1 MPYTSPSSCRIVNRT
16 FQIKTVN
23 SPRFR
28 LDEQRCGDETF
39 VSDDDYIQRNMIM
52 NERHSSNPNL
62 VRRIDQNALFLGIIV
77 LTSWSFGALAAEN
90 PADQRNLGILNTL
103 SNIDPR
109 YFISGGLCAAASHGV
124 TTPVDVVKTRMQA
137 EPDVYKNGGLFKA
150 TQNIIQKDGIGVL
163 SGGLGPTLVGY
174 GAEGAAKFGLYE
186 SLKPYVANSL
196 HLNDLTI
203 PYLIASAIAGAAA
216 SLILCPM
223 EKTRIRLVTDPT
235 FAEGL
240 ITGVSKLIEE
250 QGFISIFSGMPAM
263 LSKQVPYTVTKQV
276 SFDVLAGLLYGVAV
290 NLNFSATDIKLEVS
304 LGAAFLASILS
315 CIASQPGDVILTN
328 TYKNKGDGV
337 LSFQEVVSSIRDN
350 QGLNGFFAGISAR
363 FLHVGA
369 IITFQL
375 VLYDYIKQMLGLPAT
390 GTH

>member
-1 MPYTSPSSCRIVNRT
+1 MINILSLLIFVLLIINYQAFLLPYTSPSSCRIVNRT

-263 LSKQVPYTVTKQV
+263 LSKQVPYV
-276 SFDVLAGLLYGVAV
+276 S
-290 NLNFSATDIKLEVS
+290 KH
-304 LGAAFLASILS
+304 FL
-315 CIASQPGDVILTN
+315 
-328 TYKNKGDGV
+328 
-337 LSFQEVVSSIRDN
+337 F
-350 QGLNGFFAGISAR
+350 
-363 FLHVGA
+363 VGA
-369 IITFQL
+369 KCFICT
-375 VLYDYIKQMLGLPAT
+375 
-390 GTH
+390 